1 MSQSLAASL
10 KQAAICGALT
20 DAELEALAA
29 IAERVSYL
37 AGEELFRED
46 EPGDGLYL
54 VLAGEIDV
62 VKRTP
67 GGERSL
73 ARLGAGGVL
82 GEMSLLTDDVR
93 SATGRALVET
103 AVLRLPA
110 TPFRSLLSQGS
121 PAALKAV
128 AGIAEVL
135 ARRVATMNAK
145 VIELAEKAEKAQPD
159 TETARTEKLVQLHR
173 TLQVWS
179 F

>member
-1 MSQSLAASL
+1 MSHEHTAAL
-10 KQAAICGALT
+10 KGTAICRLLSEPEIEG
-20 DAELEALAA
+20 LAA
-29 IAERVSYL
+29 IAERAMVP
-37 AGEELFRED
+37 AGSEIFREGD
-46 EPGDGLYL
+46 PGDGLYM

-103 AVLRLPA
+103 AVLRLPVTA
-110 TPFRSLLSQGS
+110 FRALLERGS
-121 PAALKAV
+121 PAALKVV
-128 AGIAEVL
+128 AGIGEVL
-135 ARRVATMNAK
+135 ARRVATMNAQ
-145 VIELAEKAEKAQPD
+145 VLELAEKVEKAQP
-159 TETARTEKLVQLHR
+159 ESEAMSVEKFVQLHR
-173 TLQVWS
+173 ALQVWS